1 MPSLT
6 REQVLT
12 WRLSRHYLLD
22 RVTRGDL
29 LAVVRRL
36 GGVQAQ
42 VMSAAEMQLAAR
54 IDGLTPDDVRDALW
68 QKRTLLKSWQFRGT
82 LHLFAADE
90 LPLYAAALHKAIGPF
105 YRSGSWTKARGVTF
119 EEYDAIIE
127 GVRASLGAE
136 PMTREQLASAVTAKM
151 NAPHLGEL
159 LRSGWGSLLKPSA
172 HTGALCFAPSQGQNV
187 TFVAPD
193 KWLGSPLVIL
203 DEDEALRE
211 VARRY
216 LETYGP
222 ATPGSF
228 GGWIGMNESR
238 SKRLFRELGD
248 DLTEVDVDGWKVWA
262 LTRSID
268 ALAKTEPRE
277 SVRMV
282 PNFDPY
288 VLGSAR
294 HNEQIVDAEYKPR
307 VWRQAGWISPC
318 VLVNGRVAGVW
329 SVKRAKGGA
338 TIEIGLFK
346 PVNQRVTQGI
356 EAETERMLTF
366 LNSGALADD
375 DDPSPPA
382 PLPEGEG

>member
-1 MPSLT
+1 MLALT
-6 REQVLT
+6 QDQVLT
-12 WRLSRHYLLD
+12 WRLSRHFLLD
-22 RVTRGDL
+22 RAPRADL
-29 LAVVRRL
+29 LRVVQRL
-36 GGVQAQ
+36 GGAQAQ

-54 IDGLTPDDVRDALW
+54 VDGLTLDDIRSALW
-68 QKRTLLKSWQFRGT
+68 KQKTLLKTWQFRGT
-82 LHLFAADE
+82 LHLLAADE
-90 LPLYAAALHKAIGPF
+90 LPLYAAALPKAIGPF
-105 YRSGSWTKARGVTF
+105 YRSKSWLKARGVTL

-127 GVRASLGAE
+127 GVRAALGAE
-136 PMTREQLASAVTAKM
+136 PMTREQLANAVMAKM

-172 HTGALCFAPSQGQNV
+172 HVGALCFAPSQGQNV
-187 TFVAPD
+187 TFVAPE
-193 KWLGSPLVIL
+193 KWLGSPLVAL
-203 DEDEALRE
+203 DQDQALRE

-228 GGWIGMNESR
+228 GGWLGMNEAR

-248 DLTEVDVDGWKVWA
+248 EITEVAVEGWTVWA
-262 LTRSID
+262 LTRSLD
-268 ALAKTEPRE
+268 ALAKTDPRE

-288 VLGSAR
+288 ILGSAR
-294 HNEQIVDAEYKPR
+294 HNRQIVEAEYKPR

-329 SVKRAKGGA
+329 SLKKGKGGA
-338 TIEIGLFK
+338 AIEVDLFK
-346 PVNQRVTQGI
+346 PVSKKVQKGI
-356 EAETERMLTF
+356 DAETERMLTF
-366 LNSGALADD
+366 INSGTLAE

-382 PLPEGEG
+382 PLPDGEG